1 MMTSQ
6 TTNEYSVEILE
17 NDIWKPYFT
26 AEPKI
31 EICNDGEYISL
42 AARYFGS
49 SSRTGEIGNLY
60 FMKPGKTLSDYNI
73 QKENIIHLV
82 LRFMIFREFI
92 K

>member
-60 FMKPGKTLSDYNI
+60 FMKPGKT
-73 QKENIIHLV
+73 
-82 LRFMIFREFI
+82 
-92 K
+92 